1 MGLRVGRHGDA
12 QYGEIGLNDFDV
24 HAEGDPMEHELRVG
38 IRGDILPLQAH
49 TRGNRTRR
57 RDATP
62 SALRAPL
69 AKTRSSVRILV

>member
-1 MGLRVGRHGDA
+1 
-12 QYGEIGLNDFDV
+12 
-24 HAEGDPMEHELRVG
+24 MEHELRVG